1 MQIYRFLFACELC
14 GRELI
19 ETVTCT
25 ELLAKKELHELR
37 FHLRCIR
44 TDCEWKAERSGLDAK
59 RITVALKPMQ
69 ICD

>member
-1 MQIYRFLFACELC
+1 MQIYRFLFACEHC

-25 ELLAKKELHELR
+25 ELLTKKELHELR
-37 FHLRCIR
+37 FHLRCIG
-44 TDCEWKAERSGLDAK
+44 TDCEWKAETSGLDAK